1 MSYVSAE
8 IPEKLSIKGIYTVF
22 HRELTPAY
30 HTGRV
35 DVHNFPEI
43 IYMRRGEHKLVID
56 GEIHNLRAGEMIIY
70 APMSAHSSAD
80 VPDCSVSIISF
91 DVESEALEK
100 LYNRAIALSDGE
112 AKMLES
118 VIDDGC
124 RCFVPRA
131 PMTELHGFVA
141 KEDADEYLMQG
152 MKRRLELFLL
162 GLLSNSREVGGRV
175 EKKASEYASVIRYL
189 YSNIYKSL
197 TVSEIADGCR
207 MSVSKLKYLFR
218 ENYSGGVID
227 CFIEMKIEEAKR
239 LISESGMNLTEI
251 SDRLAFSS
259 IHYFS
264 RTFKKRV
271 GVSPS
276 GYLKKL

>member
-22 HRELTPAY
+22 HRELTPAH

-43 IYMRRGEHKLVID
+43 IYVRRGENKIVID

-131 PMTELHGFVA
+131 PMTELHGFIA
-141 KEDADEYLMQG
+141 KEDADEYLMQR
-152 MKRRLELFLL
+152 MKCRLELFLL
-162 GLLSNSREVGGRV
+162 GLLSNSREEGGRV

-239 LISESGMNLTEI
+239 LITESGMNLTEI